1 VSVSTVGTIPSPQ
14 PLYLASRPDPTFVT
28 YHRPAD
34 TGARNT
40 AVLLCPPFG
49 FDEVCAYRSLR
60 HWALTLAAQGY
71 PTLRLSLP
79 ATGDSGGAPR
89 DPERLGA
96 WTSATAIAAD
106 WLRRASG
113 ADRVVAIGIGLGG
126 ALACSA
132 VAEGAPIDDL
142 VLWGVPS
149 RARSLVRQLRA
160 FSQLEMS
167 LFYEGLPAPPPM
179 AEGELEAGGF
189 VLSAETM
196 QALGSLD
203 LTALAL
209 PDPETRRVL
218 LLERDGMAI
227 DDGLRTSFER
237 QGMTVGIAPGD
248 GYASMTSHPQ
258 EAVAPLEVI
267 ERVSGWLAEAAGVA
281 SGDRAASEDLV
292 DGASPRAELSLGQAS
307 VTETPIRIPQP
318 FGDLAG
324 VLVAPAHRPAHGVC
338 VLLLNAGAVRRIG
351 PGRMWVTAARAW
363 AQRGVPTLRLD
374 VEGIGD
380 ADGDGTPYRDDGAL
394 YVPGLVPQIISAI
407 DHLQEQ
413 GVGER
418 FIVGGLCAGA
428 YWSFHAALTDPRV
441 IAALMINPRALVWDT
456 GLEPARDLRVLLRER
471 PSLSKIRRVATPDRA
486 RALVLWLLGAP
497 LRWLRLVTSRRRAP
511 LIDHQ
516 VDQLLD
522 RLLASDKRALF
533 LFADHEPLHRE
544 LVSSGRIVALEAS
557 PHVTVEYVPVHDH
570 TLRPGWAQREA
581 LQILDRSID
590 RELADV
596 QALTA

>member
-1 VSVSTVGTIPSPQ
+1 MTVSTIATTPRPQ
-14 PLYLASRPDPTFVT
+14 PLYLDTRPDPTFVT

-34 TGARNT
+34 TDARDT
-40 AVLLCPPFG
+40 AVLVCPPFG

-60 HWALTLAAQGY
+60 QWALTLAGQGY
-71 PTLRLSLP
+71 PALRLSLP
-79 ATGDSGGAPR
+79 STGDSGGAPR
-89 DPERLGA
+89 DPDRLGA
-96 WTSATAIAAD
+96 WTSATAMGAD
-106 WLRRASG
+106 WLKRASG

-126 ALACSA
+126 AVACTA

-160 FSQLEMS
+160 FSKLELS

-196 QALGSLD
+196 SALDALD
-203 LTALAL
+203 LTTLRL
-209 PDPETRRVL
+209 PDPKQRRVL
-218 LLERDGMAI
+218 LLERDGMAV
-227 DDGLRTSFER
+227 DDGLRASLES
-237 QGMTVGIAPGD
+237 QGVTLRAAAGD

-258 EAVAPLEVI
+258 EAVPPLEVI

-281 SGDRAASEDLV
+281 SGQLPDSADVLE
-292 DGASPRAELSLGQAS
+292 GASLQAELSLGQTT
-307 VTETPIRIPQP
+307 VTETPIRIPRA
-318 FGDLAG
+318 FGDLTG
-324 VLVAPAHRPAHGVC
+324 VLVAPAHRPAHGLC

-380 ADGDGTPYRDDGAL
+380 ADGDGTPYREDGAL
-394 YVPGLVPQIISAI
+394 YVPGLVPQVISAI

-418 FIVGGLCAGA
+418 FILGGLCAGA

-441 IAALMINPRALVWDT
+441 TAALMINPRALVWDT

-471 PSLSKIRRVATPDRA
+471 PSLSKIRRVATPA
-486 RALVLWLLGAP
+486 RVRTLVRWLLGAP
-497 LRWLRLVTSRRRAP
+497 LRWLRAAASPSRPP

-516 VDQLLD
+516 VDQLLE

-544 LVSSGRIVALEAS
+544 LVSSGRIAALQAS

-570 TLRPGWAQREA
+570 TLRPGWAQVQA

-590 RELADV
+590 RELSDV
-596 QALTA
+596 QTITA

>member
-1 VSVSTVGTIPSPQ
+1 MSAISPTPRPQ
-14 PLYLASRPDPTFVT
+14 PLYLDTRPDPTFVT

-34 TGARNT
+34 TDARDT

-60 HWALTLAAQGY
+60 QWALTLAGQGY

-89 DPERLGA
+89 DPDRLGA
-96 WTSATAIAAD
+96 WTSATALGAD
-106 WLRRASG
+106 WLKRASG

-126 ALACSA
+126 AVACTA

-160 FSQLEMS
+160 FSKLELS

-196 QALGSLD
+196 RALDALD
-203 LTALAL
+203 LTMLRL
-209 PDPETRRVL
+209 PDRKHRRVL
-218 LLERDGMAI
+218 LLERDGMAV
-227 DDGLRTSFER
+227 DDGLRASFER
-237 QGMTVGIAPGD
+237 QGVTLRAAAGD

-258 EAVAPLEVI
+258 EAVPPLEVF

-281 SGDRAASEDLV
+281 SGERPDSRDVVE
-292 DGASPRAELSLGQAS
+292 GASPQAELSLGQTT
-307 VTETPIRIPQP
+307 VTETPIRIPQA
-318 FGDLAG
+318 FGDLTG
-324 VLVAPAHRPAHGVC
+324 VLVAPAHRPAHGLC

-380 ADGDGTPYRDDGAL
+380 ADGDGTPYREDGAL
-394 YVPGLVPQIISAI
+394 YVPGLVPQVISAI

-418 FIVGGLCAGA
+418 FILGGLCAGA
-428 YWSFHAALTDPRV
+428 YWSFHAALTDSRV

-471 PSLSKIRRVATPDRA
+471 PSLSKVRRIATPA
-486 RALVLWLLGAP
+486 RVRTLVLWLLGAP
-497 LRWLRLVTSRRRAP
+497 LRWLRAATSQRRVP

-516 VDQLLD
+516 VDQLLE

-544 LVSSGRIVALEAS
+544 LVGSGRIAALQAS

-570 TLRPGWAQREA
+570 TLRPGWAQRQT

-590 RELADV
+590 RELSDV
-596 QALTA
+596 QTITA